1 MTLEQIKA
9 VNDTMSMLADIS
21 ENASCCISTELFDD
35 YVNKHIQALKDSKV
49 DNLIIEH
56 VTNLCI
62 PFVSYAKRSAD
73 RYKEYEEQANQWREL
88 EEIAFKQM

>member
-9 VNDTMSMLADIS
+9 INDTMSMLARIS

-56 VTNLCI
+56 VTKLCI

-73 RYKEYEEQANQWREL
+73 RYKEYEEQVNQWREL
-88 EEIAFKQM
+88 KEITCKQM